1 MVILHWL
8 WLKTMLTLITTT
20 KHHTLSHHHGKFSCK
35 PINNHLNLT
44 VHMKSQI
51 TYNSPY
57 YKSFIWINN
66 LNLTVLLSKQSIT
79 SHIGISH
86 TNVPHCCLLSP
97 NSYQIFFPHW
107 NFQNFYKKEKKR
119 KKKTSLLCITC
130 RNLCTT
136 GTLQAQFQR
145 RNYKFKKKKICKV
158 IQKISILETIMI
170 KENSQYMLSW
180 WRALISI
187 HALQ

>member
-8 WLKTMLTLITTT
+8 WLKTILTLITTT

-35 PINNHLNLT
+35 PINSHVNLT

-57 YKSFIWINN
+57 YKSLIWINN
-66 LNLTVLLSKQSIT
+66 LNLTVLFSKQSITSYIGSNHLNLTVLLSKQSIT
-79 SHIGISH
+79 SP

-119 KKKTSLLCITC
+119 KEKLSSLCYMPKSLHNRHSAGPISK
-130 RNLCTT
+130 
-136 GTLQAQFQR
+136 AQWQI
-145 RNYKFKKKKICKV
+145 KKKIKFV
-158 IQKISILETIMI
+158 RSFK
-170 KENSQYMLSW
+170 K
-180 WRALISI
+180 
-187 HALQ
+187 LQF